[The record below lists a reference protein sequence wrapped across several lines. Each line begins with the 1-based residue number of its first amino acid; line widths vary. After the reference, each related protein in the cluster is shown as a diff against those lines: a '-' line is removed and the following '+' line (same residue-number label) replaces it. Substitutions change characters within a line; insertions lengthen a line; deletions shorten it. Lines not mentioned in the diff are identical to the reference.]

1 MTNNNKVLETVYHD
15 PLTGYTGI
23 NDLVRKTKIKPS
35 VVKSYLETQDVYTK
49 HYPKIEKFKRR
60 RFYTPGIDE
69 IWQCDLV
76 FMPSE
81 WSNENNG
88 YRYINL
94 IIDTLSKYLWSVP
107 LKTKN
112 AEEVVES
119 FNNILV
125 NRIPTKINSDK
136 GTEYISSK
144 TKSLFKKHNIQWYT
158 TENET
163 KAMIV
168 ERVARTIQQRMYKYM
183 TDNNT
188 TKWYDVLDK
197 LVENYNN
204 SYHTSIKM
212 TPCEASKYSN
222 ELIVYDNLYGKQSR
236 LGKLENNNTVSE
248 EFSVGDMV
256 RTHKFGTKFDRG
268 YKPTYADE
276 ILFIKKVLKTDPPV
290 YKIEDYHGNEIS
302 GTYYQNELVKYD
314 KQEEDYEF
322 EYIIKTKK
330 TDNPDIVKAFVKW
343 KGYSDRFN
351 SWVNLTPEQ
360 IKSSTFLPKT
370 NQKYKQTLQTRTKR
384 HVAKGR

>member
-1 MTNNNKVLETVYHD
+1 
-15 PLTGYTGI
+15 
-23 NDLVRKTKIKPS
+23 
-35 VVKSYLETQDVYTK
+35 
-49 HYPKIEKFKRR
+49 
-60 RFYTPGIDE
+60 
-69 IWQCDLV
+69 
-76 FMPSE
+76 
-81 WSNENNG
+81 
-88 YRYINL
+88 
-94 IIDTLSKYLWSVP
+94 
-107 LKTKN
+107 
-112 AEEVVES
+112 
-119 FNNILV
+119 
-125 NRIPTKINSDK
+125 
-136 GTEYISSK
+136 
-144 TKSLFKKHNIQWYT
+144 
-158 TENET
+158 
-163 KAMIV
+163 
-168 ERVARTIQQRMYKYM
+168 M
-183 TDNNT
+183 TDNST